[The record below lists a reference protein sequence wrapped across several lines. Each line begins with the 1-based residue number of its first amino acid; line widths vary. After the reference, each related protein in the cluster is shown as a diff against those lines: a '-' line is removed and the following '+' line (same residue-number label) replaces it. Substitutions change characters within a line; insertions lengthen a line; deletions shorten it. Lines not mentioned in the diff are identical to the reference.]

1 MKDTIIVM
9 SSNRELEKQT
19 RTTLQSLTSL
29 GALLLMETGS
39 ADVAFARCRA
49 LSWACDALRR
59 YPDRD
64 VVLMLD
70 DDMDVPPETA
80 QALVD
85 AARERGRA
93 CSAVYAT
100 LTSSVAAARWPEHPG
115 LWLVGLGCVAIPRA
129 LLLELEARAESF
141 EMGGKPYRAFTW
153 CGPEQGT
160 WVAEDFRLSIN
171 LGGVHLCP
179 LAVGHIKKGALWPD
193 DETIEGL
200 RESSS
205 VSAGPTESKLPGAAS
220 PSSPQNAQRNGEYSI

>member
-1 MKDTIIVM
+1 VKNSIIVM
-9 SSNRELEKQT
+9 SSNRELEMATKA
-19 RTTLQSLTSL
+19 TLQNLANL

-49 LSWACDALRR
+49 LSWACEKLRE
-59 YPDRD
+59 YPERD

-70 DDMDVPPETA
+70 DDMDVPADTA

-85 AARERGRA
+85 HARTLGRA

-100 LTSSVAAARWPEHPG
+100 LTAKVAASRWPEHPG

-129 LLLELEARAESF
+129 LLLELEERSESF
-141 EMGGKPYRAFTW
+141 ELNGRFYSAFTW
-153 CGPEQGT
+153 CGPDSGS

-179 LAVGHIKKGALWPD
+179 LPVGHIKKGALWPD
-193 DETIEGL
+193 DGTIERLARGVPPPASL
-200 RESSS
+200 QPQR
-205 VSAGPTESKLPGAAS
+205 AGAAL
-220 PSSPQNAQRNGEYSI
+220 PPLERNQ

>member
-1 MKDTIIVM
+1 MKNTIVVM

-19 RTTLQSLTSL
+19 KHTLQNLQNV

-49 LSWACDALRR
+49 LSWACEQLRE

-64 VVLMLD
+64 MVLMMD
-70 DDMDVPPETA
+70 DDMEVPVETA
-80 QALVD
+80 QAIAD
-85 AARERGRA
+85 TARELGRA

-100 LTSSVAAARWPEHPG
+100 LTAKVAASRWAGHPG

-129 LLLELEARAESF
+129 LLLELEERSESF
-141 EMGGKPYRAFTW
+141 EQGGRFYSAFTW
-153 CGPEQGT
+153 CGPERGG
-160 WVAEDFRLSIN
+160 WISEDFRLSIN

-193 DETIEGL
+193 DETLNRLAGEL
-200 RESSS
+200 RL
-205 VSAGPTESKLPGAAS
+205 APTPLEPPGAAS
-220 PSSPQNAQRNGEYSI
+220 PSLQEQQPIGGH